1 PSQIKSLPNL
11 PRTEVESF
19 WQKMYNIAASLGNRV
34 MQGIILPLINFLISE
49 TDLYAILQLKP
60 DATEAEI
67 KSSYKKLAL
76 KYHPDKNG
84 GTRTE
89 EWDKFSKAYEILSDG
104 DRRFLYDNY
113 GTINNSL
120 GGKASLNHCLGG
132 EPWQLYI
139 GEVELGLWLY
149 SFMENK
155 NSPELENL
163 NSAEQKARRHNIRLS
178 SITNYLQSK
187 LSQFPKNESE
197 LYSFVNSLYQESQIL
212 IAEPN
217 GKELLSCLGNIYT
230 TKANAYLYVTKLRGY
245 SNTDSIFS
253 LLVFMAKSLIPG
265 LGFTTGL
272 RCVISSLTA
281 NKIKRLEFTKG
292 VVSSFIAIKSKGGTS
307 GMSLEELSRSEISS
321 IVAESCDKILTSDSE
336 DNKHL
341 ADSLNILGKVWL
353 DTVSVNS

>member
-1 PSQIKSLPNL
+1 MDLHAELKECKRQKDDGEIDEKEFNKRKTLIISKWTKSKETKK
-11 PRTEVESF
+11 TEYSHVVNEP
-19 WQKMYNIAASLGNRV
+19 K
-34 MQGIILPLINFLISE
+34 E

-89 EWDKFSKAYEILSDG
+89 E
-104 DRRFLYDNY
+104 
-113 GTINNSL
+113 
-120 GGKASLNHCLGG
+120 
-132 EPWQLYI
+132 
-139 GEVELGLWLY
+139 
-149 SFMENK
+149 

>member
-1 PSQIKSLPNL
+1 MNL
-11 PRTEVESF
+11 HEEL
-19 WQKMYNIAASLGNRV
+19 K
-34 MQGIILPLINFLISE
+34 ILKKCHEEDLISE
-49 TDLYAILQLKP
+49 DEFTEMRSLLMNKYKEAFKTAEKQPPPNNYIDGIL
-60 DATEAEI
+60 A
-67 KSSYKKLAL
+67 
-76 KYHPDKNG
+76 
-84 GTRTE
+84 
-89 EWDKFSKAYEILSDG
+89 
-104 DRRFLYDNY
+104 
-113 GTINNSL
+113 
-120 GGKASLNHCLGG
+120 
-132 EPWQLYI
+132 
-139 GEVELGLWLY
+139 
-149 SFMENK
+149 
-155 NSPELENL
+155 
-163 NSAEQKARRHNIRLS
+163 
-178 SITNYLQSK
+178 
-187 LSQFPKNESE
+187 
-197 LYSFVNSLYQESQIL
+197 ESQIL

-353 DTVSVNS
+353 DTVS